1 MAMQSQSGTS
11 PMQQQSHL
19 GYGGRGFSKKEE
31 EGDGPLPFQGLE
43 KVGCFSSSCLKRL
56 VQFYFTAM

>member
-1 MAMQSQSGTS
+1 
-11 PMQQQSHL
+11 MQQQSHL

-56 VQFYFTAM
+56 VQFYFTAI